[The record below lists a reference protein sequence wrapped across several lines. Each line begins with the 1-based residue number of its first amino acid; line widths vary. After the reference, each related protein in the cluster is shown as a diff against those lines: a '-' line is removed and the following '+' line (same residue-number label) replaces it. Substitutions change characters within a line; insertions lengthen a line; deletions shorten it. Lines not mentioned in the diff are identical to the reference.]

1 MRVLV
6 ASLAAGFLALL
17 GLLLG
22 LALLVGAIEGSAGG
36 CTASGP
42 SPDGEPPLIRFYIE
56 AASRYGLGPDG
67 YAYLGAINEVETK
80 FGTDL
85 AVSSAGA
92 IGWMQF
98 EPGTWASYA
107 VSVTD
112 PSAAADPSDPQDAIY
127 TAARYLAVTGAP
139 GDWPAAIFA
148 YNHAGWY
155 VAEVQ
160 SYALRYSAADGLR
173 LLAQD
178 IAAVWGGQQPQVPAT
193 PTGTTVLA
201 GYHPSAGAVPAAG
214 AGSAGMAGGCPALGP
229 VDVAPVPGRAAVI
242 MPNGLARPPAEAPA
256 AVQAMV
262 AAGDRIVDFP
272 YSYGGGHCVAA
283 MDQQRPDPL
292 ACPGQQENGGPGY
305 DCSGSTSY
313 VLWGGGLASA
323 LGGSPQDSGALAG
336 IGDPGAG
343 RWVTWMAN
351 SGHVYVEVA
360 GIWLNTENGPWLHSP
375 PQPPAA
381 PSPTGPRWSTGN
393 SLDSLTRAGFVP
405 RHPSGL

>member
-1 MRVLV
+1 MRVL
-6 ASLAAGFLALL
+6 AIALAAGLLTLL

-22 LALLVGAIEGSAGG
+22 LAVLVAAISGEASGG
-36 CTASGP
+36 CQASGP
-42 SPDGEPPLIRFYIE
+42 SADGEPPLIQYYID
-56 AASRYGLGPDG
+56 AAARYSLGPDG

-98 EPGTWASYA
+98 EPGTWARYA

-112 PSAAADPSDPQDAIY
+112 PSAPADPGDPQDAIY
-127 TAARYLAVTGAP
+127 TAARYLAASGAP
-139 GDWPAAIFA
+139 GNWPAAIFA

-160 SYALRYSAADGLR
+160 SYALRYSGPAGLR

-178 IAAVWGGQQPQVPAT
+178 IAAVWGGQQPAIPAT
-193 PTGTTVLA
+193 AGTTVLA
-201 GYHPSAGAVPAAG
+201 SYHPTTSTSGTSAAAARSAV
-214 AGSAGMAGGCPALGP
+214 GCSGVGP
-229 VDVAPVPGRAAVI
+229 IDVAPVPGRVAVI
-242 MPNGLARPPAEAPA
+242 MPNGLARPPADAPV

-272 YSYGGGHCVAA
+272 YSWGGGHCVAA
-283 MDQQRPDPL
+283 MNQQQPDPQ
-292 ACPGQQENGGPGY
+292 ACPGSQENGGPGY
-305 DCSGSTSY
+305 DCSSSTSY
-313 VLWGGGLASA
+313 VLWGGGQAA
-323 LGGSPQDSGALAG
+323 LLGEQPQTSGALAG
-336 IGDPGAG
+336 IGAAGVG

-351 SGHVYVEVA
+351 AGHVYIEVA

-381 PSPTGPRWSTGN
+381 PSATGPRWSTGN
-393 SLDSLTRAGFVP
+393 TLDSLTRTGYVP
-405 RHPSGL
+405 RHPPGL